1 MDEKTGNGDR
11 HTVAAFDVEMGGLR
25 AAVIR
30 MGGLAEFALA
40 NTLAALEKGDNVLA
54 AKVVEEDKAI
64 DAAEAEID
72 QLVLQTL
79 VRRWP
84 FADDLRE
91 VLMAHR
97 VSGYLERVGDYAK
110 GVARRLEQVH
120 SPAERQAAKMLGEL
134 GARSYDM
141 LVGALNAYAARDPQ
155 KAKQIYESDA
165 RIDEEY
171 RRVFLV
177 LLTQMANDAATIP
190 VIGQL
195 LLAAKS
201 LERVGDQATN
211 IAEMV
216 YFTYTS
222 EKLESRHTAG

>member
-1 MDEKTGNGDR
+1 MMQPPAKSDRRRFKLFTRSAIIATSTLLVAFGLSGCGEEKSNAQTAAAPPAPVV
-11 HTVAAFDVEMGGLR
+11 TVAKPVKKLVSDYDEYVGRFIAVDFVEVR
-25 AAVIR
+25 A
-30 MGGLAEFALA
+30 
-40 NTLAALEKGDNVLA
+40 
-54 AKVVEEDKAI
+54 
-64 DAAEAEID
+64 
-72 QLVLQTL
+72 
-79 VRRWP
+79 
-84 FADDLRE
+84 
-91 VLMAHR
+91 R